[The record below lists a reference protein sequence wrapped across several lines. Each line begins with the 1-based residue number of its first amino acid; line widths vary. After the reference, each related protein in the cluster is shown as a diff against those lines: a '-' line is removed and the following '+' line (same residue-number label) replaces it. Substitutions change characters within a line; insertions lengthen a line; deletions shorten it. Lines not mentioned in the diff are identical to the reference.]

1 MDPLS
6 NGMGANPDDDLR
18 RERDYYKRRL
28 DELAGESLQLDYQI
42 SGLRKEVTQKRQAFT
57 LLSRLQQTV
66 GSEKDPSSIF
76 GLVLQE
82 VNGTLGM
89 DKTIVLTPTASEDQY
104 PTNKV
109 DRLHGTRS

>member
-1 MDPLS
+1 MSEHESLVKTEW
-6 NGMGANPDDDLR
+6 MGSCRQIFVENMIIIN
-18 RERDYYKRRL
+18 RRL
-28 DELAGESLQLDYQI
+28 DELAGESLRLDYQI

-82 VNGTLGM
+82 VNGTLWDGQ
-89 DKTIVLTPTASEDQY
+89 D
-104 PTNKV
+104 
-109 DRLHGTRS
+109 HRSHADC